1 MQVSVEPE
9 FKEKVRQTF
18 IDMLET
24 DSEAFYPLFLE
35 IMEDM
40 ALARAMEE
48 GEQTP
53 EIEEENIFKLLQQ

>member
-9 FKEKVRQTF
+9 FKEKVKQSF
-18 IDMLET
+18 IHMLET
-24 DSEAFYPLFLE
+24 DSETFYPLFLE

-53 EIEEENIFKLLQQ
+53 EVEEENIIKLLQQ